1 MAIKKLVLDYDYD
14 FLLIGILSSVPDYK
28 LCWGINKVLNIVL
41 KKEKDLELQLHD
53 KEMNDGL
60 KLTFDKPEMT
70 PRYSMYTYYNE
81 VTHLRYT
88 VASNRSVSGLLI
100 KEEQSVDFFLVVD
113 GLYDDLKKG
122 DSIVNDLR
130 KQREIIT
137 AYKIDPNNLKSKQ
150 NLIFE

>member
-41 KKEKDLELQLHD
+41 KKEQDLELQLHD

>member
-41 KKEKDLELQLHD
+41 KKEQDLELQLHD

-70 PRYSMYTYYNE
+70 PRYSMYTYYKE

>member
-41 KKEKDLELQLHD
+41 KKEQDLELQLHD

-113 GLYDDLKKG
+113 GLYDD
-122 DSIVNDLR
+122 
-130 KQREIIT
+130 
-137 AYKIDPNNLKSKQ
+137 
-150 NLIFE
+150 

>member
-14 FLLIGILSSVPDYK
+14 FLLIGILSSEPDYK

>member
-41 KKEKDLELQLHD
+41 KKEQDLELQLHD

-88 VASNRSVSGLLI
+88 VASNRSVSSLLI

-150 NLIFE
+150 NLIFG

>member
-14 FLLIGILSSVPDYK
+14 FLLIGILSSAPDYK
-28 LCWGINKVLNIVL
+28 LCWGMNKVLNIAL

-53 KEMNDGL
+53 NEKNEGL

-88 VASNRSVSGLLI
+88 VASNRSVSSLLI

-150 NLIFE
+150 NLIFG